1 MCTIAFAWQ
10 VLADAPIAVAAN
22 RDEALGRES
31 LPPQILA
38 SDPETVAPQDAE
50 AGGTWIGVTERGLF
64 VAITNRWTADGPP
77 DLPAERSRGLLVRD
91 ALGADDAASAVDLV
105 REQVRDHR
113 YAGFNLLVA
122 DADRAT
128 YLEWDGELC
137 VDALDPGVHVIVNP
151 GIDDVD
157 ERAVRLRNELVDLV
171 TADEPPTV
179 DAGGGEA
186 PAVDAESGRGPSPDV
201 QTQATRPAA
210 KWLEDA
216 AGLLRDHEYEVCIH
230 RDEFGTR
237 SSSLVS
243 IDADRQATY
252 CFADGPPCESDY
264 ALVELPASF
273 LGTAASFLDRR
284 G

>member
-10 VLADAPIAVAAN
+10 ALADAPIAVAAN

-31 LPPQILA
+31 LPPRVLDGEREI
-38 SDPETVAPQDAE
+38 VAPQDAE

-91 ALGADDAASAVDLV
+91 ALGAPDATAAADIV
-105 REQVRDHR
+105 REQVASHG

-122 DADRAT
+122 DAERAV
-128 YLEWDGELC
+128 YLEWDGALR
-137 VDALDPGVHVIVNP
+137 VDDLDPGVHVIVNA
-151 GIDDVD
+151 GIGDAD
-157 ERAVRLRNELVDLV
+157 ERAVRLRDALVERLTD
-171 TADEPPTV
+171 DEPPTTDAGV
-179 DAGGGEA
+179 DAP
-186 PAVDAESGRGPSPDV
+186 PAVDAAAGSGPSPASGTDASR
-201 QTQATRPAA
+201 TTAA
-210 KWLEDA
+210 WLDDA
-216 AGLLRDHEYEVCIH
+216 ASLLRDHEFEACIH

-243 IDADRQATY
+243 IDADGRATY
-252 CFADGPPCESDY
+252 SFADGPPCETEYDS
-264 ALVELPASF
+264 VELS
-273 LGTAASFLDRR
+273 ASFLDRR